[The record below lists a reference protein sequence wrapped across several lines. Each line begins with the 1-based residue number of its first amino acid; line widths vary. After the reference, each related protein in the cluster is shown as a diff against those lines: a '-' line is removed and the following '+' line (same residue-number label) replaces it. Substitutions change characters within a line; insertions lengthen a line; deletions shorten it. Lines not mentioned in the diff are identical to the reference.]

1 MRHMNLLRYCLL
13 TVLVLAGGAA
23 TAQTY
28 PNKPVRIIAAY
39 PAGGSVDIV
48 ARLVAEQLRDTLGQ
62 PFLVENRAGAS
73 GNVGT
78 DYVAKAVPDGYT
90 LLMGS
95 SAALASNVHVYAK
108 LPFDP
113 IRDFAPIVV
122 IANQPNVLVVH
133 PSVAAKDVGEFI
145 ALARSQPGKLN
156 YASSGLG
163 TSNHMAAEMFIM
175 RTGISIVQVPYKGGA
190 PAVNDLLGGQV
201 QAMFETAPT
210 VIQHIRSG
218 KLRGL
223 AVTSAQRSGMLPD
236 TPTMDEA
243 GLKGFDFRGWIGLV
257 APAGTPQEIVLK
269 LNAGVQKALGGELRR
284 RLTDVGLDVAGGTPE
299 EFEAFLREDI
309 AKYEMLVKAS
319 GMQRQQ

>member
-1 MRHMNLLRYCLL
+1 MNLNATLWRCLPL
-13 TVLVLAGGAA
+13 FLALFCHFAD
-23 TAQTY
+23 AQTY
-28 PNKPVRIIAAY
+28 PSKPVRMVVAY

-48 ARLVAEQLRDTLGQ
+48 ARLVAEKLRESLGQ
-62 PFLVENRAGAS
+62 PFLIENRPGAS

-78 DYVAKAVPDGYT
+78 DFVAKAPPDGYT

-113 IRDFAPIVV
+113 LLDFAPVIM

-133 PSVAAKDVGEFI
+133 PSVPARNVDELI
-145 ALARSQPGKLN
+145 ALAKSRPGKLN
-156 YASSGLG
+156 YASSGAG

-175 RTGISIVQVPYKGGA
+175 KTGVDIMQVPYKGGA
-190 PAVNDLLGGQV
+190 PAVNDLIGGQV
-201 QAMFETAPT
+201 DLMFETAPT
-210 VIQHIRSG
+210 VIQLIKTG

-223 AVTSAQRSGMLPD
+223 AVTSTQRSAMLPEV
-236 TPTMDEA
+236 PTMDEA

-257 APAGTPQEIVLK
+257 APAGTPPEVVQK
-269 LNAGVQKALGGELRR
+269 LHAEVQKAINGDLRK
-284 RLTDVGLDVAGGTPE
+284 RLSEVGLDVAGGTPE
-299 EFEAFLREDI
+299 QFSIFLREDI

-319 GMQRQQ
+319 GMQRQ